1 MGDVVHHM
9 QSPFHNGHKCKLLYY
24 FLIRSYSLNWDLH
37 PGVGLRPS
45 LVIPYGFS
53 GGADTIHPAFTHQH
67 RREVLH
73 VFLHA
78 GNNYTYENRNGLFQN
93 RSGTYSALCKTNG
106 DNSG

>member
-1 MGDVVHHM
+1 MGDVVPHM

-53 GGADTIHPAFTHQH
+53 GGADTIHPAITHALPYVGRRTRSYAQ
-67 RREVLH
+67 RGNPTSVLTTEREV
-73 VFLHA
+73 
-78 GNNYTYENRNGLFQN
+78 G
-93 RSGTYSALCKTNG
+93 
-106 DNSG
+106 